1 VLLIS
6 FYYSHNI
13 CVITTM
19 QLREDISSLDSIIDL
34 FSSLI
39 VCDAYAVNAGDDRVY
54 LVGYIFYIIDCHI
67 YQNIFNM
74 IDIIY

>member
-1 VLLIS
+1 
-6 FYYSHNI
+6 
-13 CVITTM
+13 M
-19 QLREDISSLDSIIDL
+19 QLREDISSLDSIFDL

-39 VCDAYAVNAGDDRVY
+39 VCDAYAVNAEDDRVY